1 MSNHVATEIIDIPN
15 SSDTVIIHNR
25 DCIEGMAQDIASGSV
40 DVVVTSPPYNLG
52 IEYGTYDDR
61 INRDEYLE
69 WTRAWTSEVARV
81 LSPKGS
87 FFLNI
92 GSKPS
97 DPWVPF
103 EVAMELRETFVLQNV
118 IHWVKSIAISHED
131 VGDYPAIREDIAVG
145 HYKPINSKRFINDC
159 HEYIFH
165 FTHNGD
171 VTLDRLAVGVPY
183 QDKSNINRWTREGS
197 SPIDLRCR
205 GNTWFIPYET
215 ITRRSSERPHPAT
228 FPSKLPEM
236 CIKLHGLDR
245 CRLVMDPFL
254 GLGNTAI
261 ACVRLGMPFVGYE
274 IDRFY
279 FAKSV
284 ERVTQAVKERE
295 TIEDDSRVHVTQ
307 QSLFPEHDQ
316 TEKNASL

>member
-61 INRDEYLE
+61 IDRDEYLE

-165 FTHNGD
+165 FTHKGD

-279 FAKSV
+279 FAKSI

>member
-1 MSNHVATEIIDIPN
+1 LSNHVATEIIDIPN

-165 FTHNGD
+165 FTHKGD

>member
-1 MSNHVATEIIDIPN
+1 LSNHVATEIIDIPN

-61 INRDEYLE
+61 IDRDEYLE
-69 WTRAWTSEVARV
+69 WTRAWTSQVARV

-165 FTHNGD
+165 FTHKGD

-316 TEKNASL
+316 TEKDASL